1 MPASAS
7 MSYWRKFLIVVLLA
21 LSLPV
26 QSFAAAAM
34 SCALAGGTAARH
46 AQAAGSAHHYDMRD
60 DRGHTRHA
68 VPGDTGHAHACQACV
83 SCCVGTGP
91 ALPDVAAAAHTARI
105 HGFIPPPTAAASFL
119 TGGIERPPRGA
130 LV

>member
-1 MPASAS
+1 
-7 MSYWRKFLIVVLLA
+7 MSYWRKFLVVVLLA

-34 SCALAGGTAARH
+34 PCAVAGAMPAPH
-46 AQAAGSAHHYDMRD
+46 AEAAGIAHHHDMRND
-60 DRGHTRHA
+60 GGHTRHA
-68 VPGDTGHAHACQACV
+68 APGDAGHAQACQACT
-83 SCCVGTGP
+83 SCCLGTGWP
-91 ALPDVAAAAHTARI
+91 ALPDVAASADTARI
-105 HGFIPPPTAAASFL
+105 HAFIPPPTAAASFL

>member
-1 MPASAS
+1 

-34 SCALAGGTAARH
+34 SCAAAGDLSARH
-46 AQAAGSAHHYDMRD
+46 SEAAGSAHLHDMRG
-60 DRGHTRHA
+60 DRGHTHHA
-68 VPGDTGHAHACQACV
+68 APGDAGHAQTCQACA
-83 SCCVGTGP
+83 SCCVGTGL
-91 ALPDVAAAAHTARI
+91 ALPDVAAAAHTACI

>member
-1 MPASAS
+1 

-21 LSLPV
+21 LSPPV

-34 SCALAGGTAARH
+34 SCAVAGDMPARH
-46 AQAAGSAHHYDMRD
+46 AEAAGSAHHHDMRD
-60 DRGHTRHA
+60 DRGHSRHA
-68 VPGDTGHAHACQACV
+68 ASDDAGHAHACQACT
-83 SCCVGTGP
+83 SCCLGTGWP
-91 ALPDVAAAAHTARI
+91 ALPDVAASADMARI

>member
-34 SCALAGGTAARH
+34 SCALAGDMRARH
-46 AQAAGSAHHYDMRD
+46 AEAAGGAQLHDMRD
-60 DRGHTRHA
+60 DHGHTRHA
-68 VPGDTGHAHACQACV
+68 APGDAGHAHACQACA